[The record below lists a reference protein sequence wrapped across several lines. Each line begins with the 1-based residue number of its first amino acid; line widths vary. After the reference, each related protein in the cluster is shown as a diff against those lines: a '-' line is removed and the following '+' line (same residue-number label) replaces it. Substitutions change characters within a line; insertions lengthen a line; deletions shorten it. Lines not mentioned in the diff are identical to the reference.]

1 MGLTAS
7 PANIEIPKDLHS
19 PLSDLNIL
27 TFISL
32 WVKTKNFKKWI
43 NSIKNNDNIT
53 KLSQLNTTKA
63 SVSKLYDYDNN
74 EYDGFMRFGK
84 RNGSGKISYA
94 NEDLTYV
101 GTFKNDLKDGRG
113 NISSSD
119 NQFLYEGDWK
129 NDKYEGKG
137 TLVSPKEGKYIGD
150 FKDGIYEGKGYLI
163 DNDKN
168 IYNGSFKNGK
178 KCGEGELNMING
190 EKYIGMFKDNNYN
203 GKGKLLD
210 SKGNIIQEG
219 IFKDGEFVP
228 PKNKKDKEDNEK
240 GIGSINKESDANEK
254 NKELT
259 EEKKE

>member
-1 MGLTAS
+1 LPNNDQNNNKEETPKKKKKEKLLPRIDEVISEPYIYLLNSKLLFSINNQIDMGLTAS
-7 PANIEIPKDLHS
+7 PANMEIPKDLHS

-27 TFISL
+27 TFISFWL
-32 WVKTKNFKKWI
+32 KTKNFKKWI
-43 NSIKNNDNIT
+43 NSIKNDDNIT
-53 KLSQLNTTKA
+53 KLSQLNITKA

-84 RNGSGKISYA
+84 RNGSGKISYF

-129 NDKYEGKG
+129 NDKYEGIG
-137 TLVSPKEGKYIGD
+137 TLVSPKEGKYIGE

-190 EKYIGMFKDNNYN
+190 EKYIGIFKDNKYN
-203 GKGKLLD
+203 
-210 SKGNIIQEG
+210 
-219 IFKDGEFVP
+219 
-228 PKNKKDKEDNEK
+228 
-240 GIGSINKESDANEK
+240 
-254 NKELT
+254 
-259 EEKKE
+259 